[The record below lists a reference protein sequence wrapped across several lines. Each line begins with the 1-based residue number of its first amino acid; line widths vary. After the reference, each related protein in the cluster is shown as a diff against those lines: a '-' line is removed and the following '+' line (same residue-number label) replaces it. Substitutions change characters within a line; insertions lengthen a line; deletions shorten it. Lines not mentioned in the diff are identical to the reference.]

1 MITNISF
8 DLWLTL
14 IRSHPQFKAKR
25 AEMIADTYN
34 PKGYSA
40 EQIDVLIRNMDKIFD
55 RFNES
60 SGKKISADK
69 MYLKILCEL
78 CDNEDSL
85 TLADGKKVEQAAN
98 DLFIEYTPQLLNQN
112 TPQILEYLK
121 DNGRVLNLSSNTGF
135 IEGNT
140 LSVVLRKLDLSKYF
154 SFFVFSD
161 EIGVS
166 KPSPLFFQEV
176 YGKANVPKSQILH
189 IGDNAKTDYQGAI
202 DFGFQA
208 LLIKH
213 NYTLD
218 DIRARL

>member
-112 TPQILEYLK
+112 IPQILEYLK